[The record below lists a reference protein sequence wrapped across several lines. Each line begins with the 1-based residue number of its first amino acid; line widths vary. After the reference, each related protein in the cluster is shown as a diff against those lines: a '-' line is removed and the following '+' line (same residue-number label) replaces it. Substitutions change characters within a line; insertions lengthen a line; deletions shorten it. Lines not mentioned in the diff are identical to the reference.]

1 MGLFRKEKLSPEEL
15 KTKLSIA
22 QSKLEKR
29 EKQLKSK
36 QDQARDEAKKSLR
49 SGDERGFRTTSRR
62 YSMLQGQ
69 TTAIVNMVEMSTSM
83 TDMVEMQ
90 EGLKDVVEIGTE
102 LMKYQDKMGIDN
114 EQLEKAVTNVRVSM
128 EKLNTASEMISNT
141 MDAMATGSV
150 EATEAQES
158 LRAELM
164 AELKGEEAVTTELEE
179 KIKKEQKQNE

>member
-1 MGLFRKEKLSPEEL
+1 MGLFKKEKLSPEEL
-15 KTKLSIA
+15 KTKLNIA
-22 QSKLEKR
+22 QSRLEKR

-36 QDQARDEAKKSLR
+36 QNQARDEAKKSLG
-49 SGDERGFRTTSRR
+49 SGDDRGFRTSSRR

-69 TTAIVNMVEMSTSM
+69 TTAIANMVEMSTSM

-102 LMKYQDKMGIDN
+102 LKRYQEKLGIDN
-114 EQLEKAVTNVRVSM
+114 AQLEAAVTNVRVSM
-128 EKLNTASEMISNT
+128 EKLNTASEMISTT
-141 MDAMATGSV
+141 MDAMAAGSV

-164 AELKGEEAVTTELEE
+164 AELKSEGVATTELEE
-179 KIKKEQKQNE
+179 KIKKEQKQTE